1 MHSLKSFTSTIV
13 SFGTLLVL
21 ILCTLASLNSVSAQS
36 MPSQAQIEQ
45 LKSLPRAQQEALAK
59 QFGIDPSMLDRI
71 NNQSSSSLSNNQQR
85 EDVVFPRGTRFD
97 RNGDPIIP
105 ENLEEQFTR
114 DKDELKPFGYDLF
127 AGEPK
132 SFSPTGYAPVP
143 SNYIMGAGDTVK
155 IQLFGKEN
163 RSYDLTIDREG
174 KIVIPDLGELTV
186 AGLSYSLM
194 QDMIQNQVKQ
204 RLIGF
209 NAAVSMGE
217 LRSIQVFIAGE
228 AYKPGSYTISSL
240 STISQALYL
249 AGGVSD
255 IASLRSIRLMRAGK
269 VVAEF
274 DLYDLLLKGDASDD
288 KMLQTGDVVF
298 IPPRGDMITV
308 KGEVKRPALYELKGN
323 ETLQDAIRFAGGSED
338 DAYLSSVQLQR
349 IVKGKRLISTV
360 DLTAEKDLN
369 KTLQGGDVLT
379 LRQVSE
385 ALDNS
390 LLLVGA
396 VTRPGHYQW
405 YNGMRLNDVLRDSRH
420 DLLEQADLAYGLI
433 VRETGPQRDLS
444 LYQFNVAEAI
454 NGKAEENLALNERDQ
469 IVIFSRYQTK
479 AQEKQQL
486 SRFTLTKQERETEER
501 QEMLAEYRHAFL
513 KDLVEEKKQ
522 SNGESRE
529 VAETQSG
536 LTPLS
541 DLFGSP
547 DEDDVEVADEDLA
560 LYSRDKLLEPIMER
574 IQRQRTSNG
583 NTPLVYVAGEVNHPG
598 VYPLVENASVSR
610 LLEAAGGAKDSAYL
624 KRAEVTRFEFNKDTA
639 ETDYLSV
646 ALNEVLTGEMDVPLQ
661 GRDRLN
667 VLSIPEW
674 QNTYEVTL
682 RGEVRFPGT
691 YAIKRGETLTQLIER
706 AGGFT
711 DHAFIEGAIFT
722 REELRKQEQERKKI
736 LAQELQREV
745 AGNML
750 TGTGDTRVS
759 YNEVRTLLADLLSV
773 EPVGRLIMD
782 LPKLLA
788 GNGGSNVQLK
798 DGDTLH
804 VPSRKDSVSIMG
816 EVQMATSY
824 RFDPELTVNEYIERS
839 GGTKEKADEDRIYI
853 VKANGAIERYEGGS
867 SWFSFSNNS
876 QLGPGDTIIV
886 PMDTTYMENLELWSK
901 VTGIIYNSAVALAAI
916 NGI

>member
-1 MHSLKSFTSTIV
+1 MVSLKSFLSSSVSYCTLLILIV
-13 SFGTLLVL
+13 SVFGT
-21 ILCTLASLNSVSAQS
+21 ISPANAQS
-36 MPSQAQIEQ
+36 MPSQAEIEQ

-59 QFGIDPSMLDRI
+59 QFGVDPSMLDRI
-71 NNQSSSSLSNNQQR
+71 NSQSSSSSDQKRQQ
-85 EDVVFPRGTRFD
+85 ESVVFPRGTNFD
-97 RNGDPIIP
+97 EDGDPIIP
-105 ENLEEQFTR
+105 EDLEEQFTR
-114 DKDELKPFGYDLF
+114 DKDELKPFGYELF

-143 SNYIMGAGDTVK
+143 SNYIMGVGDTIKV
-155 IQLFGKEN
+155 QLFGKEN
-163 RSYDLTIDREG
+163 RSYDLIIDREG
-174 KIVIPDLGELTV
+174 KVVIPDLGELNV
-186 AGLSYSLM
+186 AGLSYTLT
-194 QDMIQNQVKQ
+194 QELIQNQVKQ

-240 STISQALYL
+240 STLSQALYL
-249 AGGVSD
+249 AGGFSD
-255 IASLRSIRLMRAGK
+255 IASLRSIRLMRAGE
-269 VVAEF
+269 VVSDF

-288 KMLQTGDVVF
+288 KMLQSGDVVF
-298 IPPRGDMITV
+298 IPPRGDMVTV
-308 KGEVKRPALYELKGN
+308 KGQVKRPALYELIGG
-323 ETLQDAIRFAGGSED
+323 ETLQDALRFAGGSED
-338 DAYLSSVQLQR
+338 DAYLAAAQLQR
-349 IVKGKRLISTV
+349 IVEGKRLISTV
-360 DLTAEKDLN
+360 DLTSKNQLDEKL
-369 KTLQGGDVLT
+369 KGGDVLT

-385 ALDNS
+385 SLDNS

-396 VTRPGHYQW
+396 VTRPGHYEW
-405 YNGMRLNDVLRDSRH
+405 KPELRINDVLHSTRH
-420 DLLEQADLAYGLI
+420 DLLEQADLAYGLV

-454 NGKAEENLALNERDQ
+454 SGDTGENLLLQERDQ

-479 AQEKQQL
+479 EQEEQKL
-486 SRFTLTKQERETEER
+486 SRFTLTKQEREADER
-501 QEMLAEYRHAFL
+501 QEMLAEYRQAFL
-513 KDLVEEKKQ
+513 QDLVQSKTGAEEDLGNRQ
-522 SNGESRE
+522 R
-529 VAETQSG
+529 
-536 LTPLS
+536 TPLS

-547 DEDDVEVADEDLA
+547 DEDDVEIADEDLA
-560 LYSRDKLLEPIMER
+560 LYSRDKLLEPIMQR
-574 IQRQRTSNG
+574 IERQRTNNG
-583 NTPLVYVAGEVNHPG
+583 NTPLLYVAGEVNHPG

-610 LLEAAGGAKDSAYL
+610 LLDAAGGVKDSAYL
-624 KRAEVTRFEFNKDTA
+624 KRAEVTRFAFSKETA

-646 ALNEVLTGEMDVPLQ
+646 ALKDVLNGQMDVPLQ

-682 RGEVRFPGT
+682 KGEVRFPGT
-691 YAIKRGETLTQLIER
+691 YAIKRGETLTQLLER

-711 DHAFIEGAIFT
+711 DHAFIEGAVFT

-736 LAQELQREV
+736 LAQQLQREV

-750 TGTGDTRVS
+750 TGTGDSLVS
-759 YNEVRTLLADLLSV
+759 YSEVRNLLADLLSV

-782 LPKLLA
+782 LPKLMA
-788 GNGGSNVQLK
+788 GNGANSVQLK

-804 VPSRKDSVSIMG
+804 VPSRINSISIMG

-824 RFDPELTVNEYIERS
+824 RFDPELTVDEYISRS

-886 PMDTTYMENLELWSK
+886 PMDTTYTENLELWSQ
-901 VTGIIYNSAVALAAI
+901 VTGIIYNSAVAIAAI
-916 NGI
+916 NGL

>member
-1 MHSLKSFTSTIV
+1 MISLKSFLSRSVSYCAVVLMVASTLGAV
-13 SFGTLLVL
+13 
-21 ILCTLASLNSVSAQS
+21 NSVHAQS

-45 LKSLPRAQQEALAK
+45 LKSLPRAQQEALAR

-71 NNQSSSSLSNNQQR
+71 NSQSSSSSDQKQQK
-85 EDVVFPRGTRFD
+85 ESVVFPRGTSFD
-97 RNGDPIIP
+97 KNGDPIIP
-105 ENLEEQFTR
+105 EDLEEQFTR
-114 DKDELKPFGYDLF
+114 DKDELKPFGYELF

-143 SNYIMGAGDTVK
+143 SNYIMGVGDTIK
-155 IQLFGKEN
+155 LQLFGKEN

-174 KIVIPDLGELTV
+174 KIVVPDLGELNV
-186 AGLSYSLM
+186 AGLSYTLM
-194 QDMIQNQVKQ
+194 QELIQSQVKQ

-249 AGGVSD
+249 AGGFSD
-255 IASLRSIRLMRAGK
+255 IASLRSIRLMRAGE
-269 VVAEF
+269 VVSDF

-288 KMLQTGDVVF
+288 KMLQSGDVVF
-298 IPPRGDMITV
+298 IPARGDMVTV
-308 KGEVKRPALYELKGN
+308 KGEVKRPALYELKGD
-323 ETLQDAIRFAGGSED
+323 ETLKDAIRFAGGSED
-338 DAYLSSVQLQR
+338 SAYLSAAQLQR

-360 DLTAEKDLN
+360 DLTSEKHLN
-369 KTLQGGDVLT
+369 KELQGGDVLT
-379 LRQVSE
+379 LREVSDS
-385 ALDNS
+385 LDNS

-396 VTRPGHYQW
+396 VTRPGHYEW
-405 YNGMRLNDVLRDSRH
+405 YEGIRLNDVLRDSRH
-420 DLLEQADLAYGLI
+420 DLLEQADLAYGLV

-454 NGKAEENLALNERDQ
+454 SGEQDENLVLQERDQ
-469 IVIFSRYQTK
+469 IVIFSRYQTEE
-479 AQEKQQL
+479 QEEQQL
-486 SRFTLTKQERETEER
+486 SRFTLTEQERQADER
-501 QEMLAEYRHAFL
+501 QEMLAEYRQAFL
-513 KDLVEEKKQ
+513 QDLVQSKTGTEEDL
-522 SNGESRE
+522 SNRQR
-529 VAETQSG
+529 A
-536 LTPLS
+536 PLA

-547 DEDDVEVADEDLA
+547 DEDDIEIADEDLA
-560 LYSRDKLLEPIMER
+560 LYSRDKLLEPIMQRME
-574 IQRQRTSNG
+574 RQRTSNG
-583 NTPLVYVAGEVNHPG
+583 NTPLVYVAGEVTHPG

-610 LLEAAGGAKDSAYL
+610 LVDAAGGVKDSAYL

-639 ETDYLSV
+639 QTDYLSV
-646 ALNEVLTGEMDVPLQ
+646 ALNDVLNGEMDVPLQ

-682 RGEVRFPGT
+682 KGEVRFPGT

-711 DHAFIEGAIFT
+711 DHAFIEGAVFT

-750 TGTGDTRVS
+750 TGTGDSRVS
-759 YNEVRTLLADLLSV
+759 YSEVRNLLADLLSA

-788 GNGGSNVQLK
+788 GNGANNVQLK

-804 VPSRKDSVSIMG
+804 VPSRKDSISIMG

-824 RFDPELTVNEYIERS
+824 RFDPELSVDEYISRS
-839 GGTKEKADEDRIYI
+839 GGTKEKADEERIYI

-886 PMDTTYMENLELWSK
+886 PMDTTYTENLELWSQ
-901 VTGIIYNSAVALAAI
+901 VTGIIYNSAVAIAAI
-916 NGI
+916 NGL

>member
-1 MHSLKSFTSTIV
+1 MSSAVLYCAMA
-13 SFGTLLVL
+13 LLVV
-21 ILCTLASLNSVSAQS
+21 SVLGPISSANAQS

-59 QFGIDPSMLDRI
+59 QFGIDPSMLDSL
-71 NNQSSSSLSNNQQR
+71 NSQSFSSSDQNQQQ
-85 EDVVFPRGTRFD
+85 ESVIFPRGTRFD
-97 RNGDPIIP
+97 DNGDPIIP
-105 ENLEEQFTR
+105 EDLEEQFTR
-114 DKDELKPFGYDLF
+114 EKDELKPFGYELF

-143 SNYIMGAGDTVK
+143 SNYIMGVGDTVK
-155 IQLFGKEN
+155 VQLFGKEN

-174 KIVIPDLGELTV
+174 KIVVPDLGELNI
-186 AGLSYSLM
+186 AGLSYTLM
-194 QDMIQNQVKQ
+194 QELIQNQVKQ

-249 AGGVSD
+249 AGGFSD
-255 IASLRSIRLMRAGK
+255 IASLRSIRLMRAGE
-269 VVAEF
+269 VVSDF

-288 KMLQTGDVVF
+288 KMLQSGDVVF
-298 IPPRGDMITV
+298 IPTRGDMVTV
-308 KGEVKRPALYELKGN
+308 KGEVKRPALYELKGD
-323 ETLQDAIRFAGGSED
+323 ETLEDAIRFAGGSED
-338 DAYLSSVQLQR
+338 SAYLSSAQLQR

-360 DLTAEKDLN
+360 DLTSEKHLN
-369 KTLQGGDVLT
+369 KELQGGDVLT
-379 LRQVSE
+379 LRKVSDSLE
-385 ALDNS
+385 NS

-396 VTRPGHYQW
+396 VTRPGHYEW
-405 YNGMRLNDVLRDSRH
+405 YEGIRLNDVLRDPRH
-420 DLLEQADLAYGLI
+420 DLLEQADLAYGLV

-444 LYQFNVAEAI
+444 LYQFNVAEAVS
-454 NGKAEENLALNERDQ
+454 GKTEENLILQERDQ

-479 AQEKQQL
+479 EQEEQQL
-486 SRFTLTKQERETEER
+486 SRFTLTEQERQADER
-501 QEMLAEYRHAFL
+501 QKMLAEYREAFL
-513 KDLVEEKKQ
+513 QDLVQSKKSSEEDERKRLLEQ
-522 SNGESRE
+522 EQQR
-529 VAETQSG
+529 
-536 LTPLS
+536 TPLT

-547 DEDDVEVADEDLA
+547 DKDDVDIADEELA
-560 LYSRDKLLEPIMER
+560 LYSRDKLLEPIMQR
-574 IQRQRTSNG
+574 IENQRTSNG

-610 LLEAAGGAKDSAYL
+610 LLDAAGGVKDSAYL
-624 KRAEVTRFEFNKDTA
+624 KRAEVTRFAFNKDTA
-639 ETDYLSV
+639 QTDYLSV
-646 ALNEVLTGEMDVPLQ
+646 ALNDVLNGEMDVPLQ

-682 RGEVRFPGT
+682 KGEVRFPGT

-711 DHAFIEGAIFT
+711 DHAFIEGAVFT
-722 REELRKQEQERKKI
+722 REDLRQQEQERKKI

-750 TGTGDTRVS
+750 TGTGDSRVS
-759 YNEVRTLLADLLSV
+759 YSEVRNLLADLLSA
-773 EPVGRLIMD
+773 EPIGRLIMD

-788 GNGGSNVQLK
+788 GNGANNVQLK

-804 VPSRKDSVSIMG
+804 VPSRKDSISIMG

-824 RFDPELTVNEYIERS
+824 RFDPELTVDEYISRS

-886 PMDTTYMENLELWSK
+886 PMDTTYTENLELWSQ
-901 VTGIIYNSAVALAAI
+901 VTGIIYNSAVAIAAI
-916 NGI
+916 NGL

>member
-1 MHSLKSFTSTIV
+1 
-13 SFGTLLVL
+13 
-21 ILCTLASLNSVSAQS
+21 

>member
-1 MHSLKSFTSTIV
+1 MV
-13 SFGTLLVL
+13 
-21 ILCTLASLNSVSAQS
+21 NAQS
-36 MPSQAQIEQ
+36 MPSQAQMEQ

-59 QFGIDPSMLDRI
+59 QFGIDPGMLDQI
-71 NNQSSSSLSNNQQR
+71 NNQSTGSSSDQKQQ

-97 RNGDPIIP
+97 ENGDPIIP
-105 ENLEEQFTR
+105 EDLEKQFSR
-114 DKDELKPFGYDLF
+114 DADKLKPFGYELF

-132 SFSPTGYAPVP
+132 SFSPTSYAPVP
-143 SNYIMGAGDTVK
+143 SNYIMGVGDTIKV
-155 IQLFGKEN
+155 QLFGKEN

-174 KIVIPDLGELTV
+174 KVMVPDLGELTV
-186 AGLSYSLM
+186 AGLSYTLM
-194 QDMIQNQVKQ
+194 QDLIQNQVKQ

-209 NAAVSMGE
+209 NVAVSMGE

-249 AGGVSD
+249 AGGVSE
-255 IASLRSIRLMRAGK
+255 IASLRSIRLMRAGEA
-269 VVAEF
+269 VTEF
-274 DLYDLLLKGDASDD
+274 DLYDLLLEGDASDD
-288 KMLQTGDVVF
+288 KMLQSGDVVF
-298 IPPRGDMITV
+298 IPTRGEMVTV

-323 ETLQDAIRFAGGSED
+323 ESLEDAIRFAGGSED
-338 DAYLSSVQLQR
+338 SAYLSSAQLQR

-360 DLTAEKDLN
+360 DLTSN
-369 KTLQGGDVLT
+369 KQLSKELKGGDVLT
-379 LRQVSE
+379 LRQVSDT
-385 ALDNS
+385 LDNS
-390 LLLVGA
+390 LMLVGA
-396 VTRPGHYQW
+396 VTRPGHYEW
-405 YNGMRLNDVLRDSRH
+405 YEGMRLNDVLRNSRH

-433 VRETGPQRDLS
+433 VRETGAQRDLS

-454 NGKAEENLALNERDQ
+454 NGKAEENLVLQERDQ

-479 AQEKQQL
+479 EQEEQQL
-486 SRFTLTKQERETEER
+486 SRFTLTRQEREAEER
-501 QEMLAEYRHAFL
+501 EEMLADYRQAFL
-513 KDLVEEKKQ
+513 QDLVDAKTQNNKKDSDLSAQ
-522 SNGESRE
+522 GRLAPL
-529 VAETQSG
+529 AE
-536 LTPLS
+536 
-541 DLFGSP
+541 LFGSP
-547 DEDDVEVADEDLA
+547 DEDDVEVAEEDLA
-560 LYSRDKLLEPIMER
+560 LYSRDKLLEPIMQR

-583 NTPLVYVAGEVNHPG
+583 NTPLVYVAGEVIHPG
-598 VYPLVENASVSR
+598 VYPLVENATVGR
-610 LLEAAGGAKDSAYL
+610 LLDAAGGVKDSAYL
-624 KRAEVTRFEFNKDTA
+624 KRAEVTRFEFSKDTA
-639 ETDYLSV
+639 QTDYLSV
-646 ALNEVLTGEMDVPLQ
+646 ALNDVLNDEMDVPLQ

-711 DHAFIEGAIFT
+711 DHAFVEGAIFT

-750 TGTGDTRVS
+750 TGTGDTQVS

-782 LPKLLA
+782 LPKLLS
-788 GNGGSNVQLK
+788 GNGANNVQLK

-804 VPSRKDSVSIMG
+804 VPSRKDSISIMG

-824 RFDPELTVNEYIERS
+824 RFDPELTVNEYINRS
-839 GGTKEKADEDRIYI
+839 GGTKEKADEGRIYI

-867 SWFSFSNNS
+867 SWFSFSSNS

-886 PMDTTYMENLELWSK
+886 PMDTTYTENLELWSQ
-901 VTGIIYNSAVALAAI
+901 VTGIIYNSAVAIAAI

>member
-1 MHSLKSFTSTIV
+1 LISLKSFLSRSVSYCAVTLMVVST
-13 SFGTLLVL
+13 FGT
-21 ILCTLASLNSVSAQS
+21 INSVNAQS

-59 QFGIDPSMLDRI
+59 QFGIDPSMLDQI
-71 NNQSSSSLSNNQQR
+71 NSQSSSSSDQKQGQ
-85 EDVVFPRGTRFD
+85 ESVVFPRGTRFD
-97 RNGDPIIP
+97 DDGDPIIP
-105 ENLEEQFTR
+105 EDLEEQFTR
-114 DKDELKPFGYDLF
+114 DKDELKPFGYELF

-143 SNYIMGAGDTVK
+143 SNYIMGIGDTIKV
-155 IQLFGKEN
+155 QLFGKEN

-174 KIVIPDLGELTV
+174 KVVIPDLGELNI
-186 AGLSYSLM
+186 AGLSYTLM
-194 QDMIQNQVKQ
+194 QELIQSQVKQ

-249 AGGVSD
+249 AGGFSD
-255 IASLRSIRLMRAGK
+255 IASLRSIRLMRAGE
-269 VVAEF
+269 VVSDF

-288 KMLQTGDVVF
+288 KMLQSGDVVF
-298 IPPRGDMITV
+298 IPTRGDMVTV

-323 ETLQDAIRFAGGSED
+323 ETLKDAIRFAGGSED
-338 DAYLSSVQLQR
+338 SAYLSSAQLQR

-360 DLTAEKDLN
+360 DLTSEKHLT
-369 KTLQGGDVLT
+369 KELQGGDVLT
-379 LRQVSE
+379 LREVSDS
-385 ALDNS
+385 LDNS

-396 VTRPGHYQW
+396 VTRPGHYEW
-405 YNGMRLNDVLRDSRH
+405 YEGIRLNDVLRDSRH
-420 DLLEQADLAYGLI
+420 DLLEQADLAYGLV

-454 NGKAEENLALNERDQ
+454 SGKTEENLVLEERDQ
-469 IVIFSRYQTK
+469 IVIFSRYQTEE
-479 AQEKQQL
+479 QEEQQL
-486 SRFTLTKQERETEER
+486 SRFTLTEQERQADER
-501 QEMLAEYRHAFL
+501 QEMLAEYRQAFL
-513 KDLVEEKKQ
+513 EDLVQSKTGTEEDL
-522 SNGESRE
+522 SNRQR
-529 VAETQSG
+529 A
-536 LTPLS
+536 PLA

-547 DEDDVEVADEDLA
+547 DEDDVDIADEDLA
-560 LYSRDKLLEPIMER
+560 LYSRDKLLEPIMQRME
-574 IQRQRTSNG
+574 RQRTSNG
-583 NTPLVYVAGEVNHPG
+583 NTALVYVAGEVTHPG

-610 LLEAAGGAKDSAYL
+610 LVDAAGGVKDSAYL

-639 ETDYLSV
+639 RTDYLSV
-646 ALNEVLTGEMDVPLQ
+646 ALNDVLNGEMDVPLQ

-682 RGEVRFPGT
+682 KGEVRFPGT

-711 DHAFIEGAIFT
+711 DHAFIEGAVFT

-750 TGTGDTRVS
+750 TGTGDSRVS
-759 YNEVRTLLADLLSV
+759 YSEVRTLLADLLSA
-773 EPVGRLIMD
+773 EPIGRLIMD

-788 GNGGSNVQLK
+788 GNGANNVQLK

-804 VPSRKDSVSIMG
+804 VPSRKDSISIMG

-824 RFDPELTVNEYIERS
+824 RFDPELTVDEYISGS
-839 GGTKEKADEDRIYI
+839 GGTKEKADEERIYI

-886 PMDTTYMENLELWSK
+886 PMDTTYTENLELWSQ
-901 VTGIIYNSAVALAAI
+901 VTGIIYNSAVAIAAI
-916 NGI
+916 NGL